1 MIKIVLIILGVI
13 VALIASVC
21 VIGNIAFTKRVKE
34 EAKGLFRDGEEMT
47 PEIVTDEDMERLP
60 EPVQS
65 I

>member
-1 MIKIVLIILGVI
+1 M
-13 VALIASVC
+13 
-21 VIGNIAFTKRVKE
+21 GNIAFTKRVKE